1 MLIDDNEESRDSRG
15 VVLRES
21 DGVIV
26 SVGDNEESR
35 DSRDVVLGD
44 GDGVIVSVD
53 EVTFT
58 TNRFICL
65 G

>member
-1 MLIDDNEESRDSRG
+1 MLVD
-15 VVLRES
+15 
-21 DGVIV
+21 
-26 SVGDNEESR
+26 DNEESR

-44 GDGVIVSVD
+44 GDGVIESVD

-58 TNRFICL
+58 TNRLICL

>member
-1 MLIDDNEESRDSRG
+1 MLGDGDD
-15 VVLRES
+15 
-21 DGVIV
+21 VIL
-26 SVGDNEESR
+26 SVDDKEESR

-58 TNRFICL
+58 TNRFMCL